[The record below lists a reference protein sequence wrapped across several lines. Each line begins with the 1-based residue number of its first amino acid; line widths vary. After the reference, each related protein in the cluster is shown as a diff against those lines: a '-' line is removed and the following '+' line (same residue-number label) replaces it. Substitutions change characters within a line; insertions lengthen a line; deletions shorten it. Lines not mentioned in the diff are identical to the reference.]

1 MKNIKLVIL
10 AAALLLFIGSETKAQ
25 VRTSAGTFNLSFSV
39 FTPNLYVGYSTFPVH
54 RPVYHRVYRPVY
66 VPPVKVI
73 YPERVRVYH
82 PVKVRYYHD
91 SKYMKKAIKEYRKAE
106 KKYYKRLEKSYKHR

>member
-25 VRTSAGTFNLSFSV
+25 IRTSAGTFNLSFSV

-54 RPVYHRVYRPVY
+54 RSVFHRVYRPVY
-66 VPPVKVI
+66 VPPVKVV
-73 YPERVRVYH
+73 YPH
-82 PVKVRYYHD
+82 KVRLVKSGYYRE
-91 SKYMKKAIKEYRKAE
+91 SKYMKKMNHENWKAE